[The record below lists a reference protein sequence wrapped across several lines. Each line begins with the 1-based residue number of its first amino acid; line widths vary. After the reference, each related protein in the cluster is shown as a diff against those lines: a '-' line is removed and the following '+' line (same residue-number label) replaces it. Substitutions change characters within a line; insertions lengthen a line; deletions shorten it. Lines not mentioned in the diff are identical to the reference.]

1 MESSP
6 APAQPP
12 QKEKTKWTTTLL
24 RILALLAVIG
34 ITVGG
39 YLIRDQIQKF
49 AVFGYPGIFLIVL
62 ISYATILVPV
72 PGLAI
77 VFAMSGMFHPL
88 GVALAAALGGAV
100 GEMSG
105 YLAGFSGRAVI
116 ENWKRYEKIT
126 AWVQK
131 YGGPA
136 ILVLAAIPNPFF
148 DLVGVAAGVLK
159 MPIHKFFLWVLPGQI
174 IKMLVIAYAGSLSL
188 GWLLK

>member
-1 MESSP
+1 MNATTP
-6 APAQPP
+6 QPQP
-12 QKEKTKWTTTLL
+12 VKEKPKPITTVL
-24 RILALLAVIG
+24 RILALLVVVG

-39 YLIRDQIQKF
+39 YLLRDQVGKF

-77 VFAMSGMFHPL
+77 VFAMSGVLHPL
-88 GVALAAALGGAV
+88 GVALAAAAGGAL
-100 GEMSG
+100 GELSG
-105 YLAGFSGRAVI
+105 YLAGYSGRAVI

-126 AWVQK
+126 AWVRK

-136 ILVLAAIPNPFF
+136 IMLLAALPNPFF
-148 DLVGVAAGVLK
+148 DVVGIAAGVLK

-188 GWLLK
+188 EWLFK